1 MIVLEATQV
10 EQSYFTDR
18 SKVTADKKIKIKT
31 LLEIGLCQRQ
41 VARDSN
47 VSQTCVAHVS
57 KKLKQN
63 LPLSNSIG
71 QGRKK
76 ASTQDNDRQ
85 LSYIMKKDRTKSS
98 QMLAAEWTLSNGKK
112 LCALT
117 VRRRLISMG
126 YKSYTA
132 KRKLLRTPAQ
142 IKKRLTFD
150 KYHQYWSNEWN
161 NVIWSGEAHFE
172 VFNRKNR
179 TLVRRLKL
187 ENNELFNFVSRVKG
201 GGATVSV
208 RRQRGNF
215 GLILIR
221 SFRSFQLWKSGVE
234 LVLTLCCCPW
244 YAHYSSISQNPKCM
258 IYTGKMNGP
267 AYITTIQD
275 ALPMFIGNAF
285 DTVNDNWIN
294 MQDNAPPHTYKYSM
308 KWFKYNNIN
317 VLKWPAS
324 SSDLNA
330 IDSMDKN
337 IKKMHTN
344 KHRTIINDDS
354 RFVDWCSTIQ
364 CQKFVNSMLR
374 RVKQCILARGK
385 VLSKY

>member
-1 MIVLEATQV
+1 MTVFYVYADFLNSLSDGAAAHFKNNASILNLVHHRRDFNLDGCWTFTVTGHGKAARDSIGAVLKSTARRATLSKNILLSTAKDFYEFSLRHQSEIANNSNKQNPGIHVFFLDSAEVEEIIFSLIVLLLLLFILSPV
-10 EQSYFTDR
+10 TDR

-208 RRQRGNF
+208 
-215 GLILIR
+215 
-221 SFRSFQLWKSGVE
+221 
-234 LVLTLCCCPW
+234 
-244 YAHYSSISQNPKCM
+244 
-258 IYTGKMNGP
+258 
-267 AYITTIQD
+267 
-275 ALPMFIGNAF
+275 
-285 DTVNDNWIN
+285 
-294 MQDNAPPHTYKYSM
+294 
-308 KWFKYNNIN
+308 
-317 VLKWPAS
+317 
-324 SSDLNA
+324 
-330 IDSMDKN
+330 
-337 IKKMHTN
+337 
-344 KHRTIINDDS
+344 
-354 RFVDWCSTIQ
+354 
-364 CQKFVNSMLR
+364 
-374 RVKQCILARGK
+374 
-385 VLSKY
+385 